1 MRVVLDT
8 NIFIGACLGVGSARK
23 VVNACLDGYLSPLM
37 SQALINEIESVLGR
51 AGLFESC
58 RLSLEER
65 LDLLDIYLARCEWC
79 KIHFTWRPN
88 LKDEADNHLMELAVA
103 GSANAIVTRNLRD
116 FRFAE
121 LKFQGVRICDPEQI
135 LRELE
140 P

>member
-8 NIFIGACLGVGSARK
+8 NIFIGACLGVGPARK
-23 VVNACLDGYLSPLM
+23 VVEACLHGGLSPLM
-37 SQALINEIESVLGR
+37 SQTLINEIESVLGR

-58 RLSLEER
+58 RLTLEQR

-79 KIHFTWRPN
+79 KIHFMWRPN